1 MRIVV
6 DYRPALRAR
15 SGVGESVHQTARALA
30 LCYPDDALT
39 LFTSS
44 WKDRPDQAA
53 VEALRGA
60 RVSDHR
66 WPVRALNFAF
76 HRLEWPPI
84 ELLTGGEYDVAFSPH
99 PLLLPARRA
108 AQVVM
113 VHDLDFLRHPERTE
127 REIRRDYPRLAG
139 PHARRAHCVIVPSKH
154 TAADVIEHLGVPS
167 RRVVVCPHGAPAWRD
182 PVPARL
188 AADGYVLFMGT
199 LEPRKNVGG
208 LLDAYGRL
216 LARRRDAPKL
226 VLAGSAGSEARP
238 WLEAIGAPPLAGH
251 VEHLGYVGEHDRQR
265 VYAGARVLVLPSHDE
280 GFGMPALEAMSL
292 GVPVIA
298 SNRGA
303 LPEVVGDTGI
313 LVAPDDPE
321 AIAAALERLL
331 RDDELA
337 RETGR
342 RGFERAQQFQWTRT
356 AKAVRGAFLQAI
368 AERTAQS
375 RSRPDAVS

>member
-1 MRIVV
+1 MRIVI

-30 LCYPDDALT
+30 LGYPDDLLT

-44 WKDRPDQAA
+44 WKDRPDPATGD
-53 VEALRGA
+53 ALPGV

-66 WPVRALNFAF
+66 LPVRMLNFAW
-76 HRLEWPPI
+76 HRLEWPSI
-84 ELLTGGEYDVAFSPH
+84 ELLTGHQYDVAFSPH

-113 VHDLDFLRHPERTE
+113 IHDLDFLRHPERTR
-127 REIRRDYPRLAG
+127 REIRRDYPRLARS
-139 PHARRAHCVIVPSKH
+139 HARRAHRVIVPSRH
-154 TAADVIEHLGVPS
+154 TAADVMEQLGVPS
-167 RRVVVCPHGAPAWRD
+167 RRIAVCPHGAPAWRD
-182 PVPARL
+182 PVPMQL

-216 LARRRDAPKL
+216 LARRRDVPHL
-226 VLAGSAGSEARP
+226 ILAGSAGPEAGP
-238 WLEAIGAPPLAGH
+238 WLEAIAAPPLAGH
-251 VEHLGYVGEHDRQR
+251 VEHIGYVGEHDRQR
-265 VYAGARVLVLPSHDE
+265 VYMGARVLVLPSHEE

-292 GVPVIA
+292 GIPVIA

-303 LPEVVGDTGI
+303 LPEVLGETGI

-321 AIAAALERLL
+321 SIATALERLL
-331 RDDELA
+331 ADDELA
-337 RETGR
+337 RAMRR
-342 RGFERAQQFQWTRT
+342 RGLERAQQFQWS
-356 AKAVRGAFLQAI
+356 
-368 AERTAQS
+368 RTAQAVRDAFREAIDEHAAQS
-375 RSRPDAVS
+375 RRERDAVS